1 MDDGAIRLGVSG
13 CGGFGLFALQHFT
26 QVPGVKLVGMA
37 GTHRPAALAA
47 AARFGV
53 ENVDDAGELLR
64 RDDVDAVYIATPPFL
79 HHPQAMAALEAG
91 KHVIVEKPLAMTVR
105 QADELIA
112 AARRRDR
119 LLVANLMQRY
129 NPLFDAVRRL
139 VEARVLGEVLHGSF
153 ENYASDEN
161 LPAEHWFWDRGK
173 SGGIFV
179 EHGVH
184 FFDLFAGWLG
194 PGRVEAAQVG
204 VRPGT
209 AIEEHVHATVR
220 YGDATLVNFYHGF
233 HQAGR
238 MDRQELRLVF
248 ERGDVTL
255 SDWVPTRARL
265 DLRGRPPETQTPPAR
280 RSAPGVLDSVAR
292 PGSVAGAV
300 PAPAAAT
307 AACPRA
313 VFPRLGLVNRQGAA
327 LQVGAV
333 HGGDRLVG
341 PGRHL
346 DEREPAAATG
356 LPVGD
361 HLGAGDRPELGEG
374 LDQVLAGGLERN
386 VADVQF
392 LAHVFLSWASRPGTN
407 THSGHSAGATDR
419 GGRRCVLATGSGATP
434 APTRGWSRDTG
445 GEGRTTAATLA

>member
-13 CGGFGLFALQHFT
+13 CGGFGLFGRQHFP
-26 QVPGVKLVGMA
+26 QGSGVTVVALP

-47 AARFGV
+47 AARFGL
-53 ENVDDAGELLR
+53 ENVDDLGELLR
-64 RDDVDAVYIATPPFL
+64 RDDVDLVYIATPPFL
-79 HHPQAMAALEAG
+79 HHAQALAALAAG
-91 KHVIVEKPLAMTVR
+91 KHVIVEKPLALTVG
-105 QADELIA
+105 QADELLA
-112 AARRRDR
+112 VARERDR

-161 LPAEHWFWDRGK
+161 LPAGHWFWDRSK

-220 YGDATLVNFYHGF
+220 YGGAALVNFYHGF

-255 SDWVPTRARL
+255 SDWVPTRARIHAVVDERQTRDLCDLFPGARL
-265 DLRGRPPETQTPPAR
+265 DVTASYGGHGR
-280 RSAPGVLDSVAR
+280 
-292 PGSVAGAV
+292 
-300 PAPAAAT
+300 
-307 AACPRA
+307 ACP
-313 VFPRLGLVNRQGAA
+313 
-327 LQVGAV
+327 
-333 HGGDRLVG
+333 G
-341 PGRHL
+341 PGPGIDAYQL
-346 DEREPAAATG
+346 ID
-356 LPVGD
+356 LSVGD
-361 HLGAGDRPELGEG
+361 GQAKSPLYGRLLRAMM
-374 LDQVLAGGLERN
+374 
-386 VADVQF
+386 AD
-392 LAHVFLSWASRPGTN
+392 
-407 THSGHSAGATDR
+407 
-419 GGRRCVLATGSGATP
+419 
-434 APTRGWSRDTG
+434 
-445 GEGRTTAATLA
+445 